1 MKRIFSIIA
10 GLAVAVV
17 LSTST
22 ASELSTANSTISS
35 LSTAL
40 FNTNL
45 DLMVSGSTELVVVG
59 GDGEVLL
66 SESGFNQTMILNS
79 INEGIEN
86 LVLDADGDGVFD
98 DIQEY
103 QKIVSYI
110 VDKIGFNV
118 KKDIPT
124 LKDTQIIIVG
134 VEPDNTITVKIEK
147 NIGYLR
153 DVKKYTLTFEQLIS
167 LLKNYQLFE
176 I

>member
-1 MKRIFSIIA
+1 M
-10 GLAVAVV
+10 
-17 LSTST
+17 
-22 ASELSTANSTISS
+22 ISS
-35 LSTAL
+35 GKKLNLNDYCEKTDAFMTLSIYMANL
-40 FNTNL
+40 F
-45 DLMVSGSTELVVVG
+45 DEE
-59 GDGEVLL
+59 DG
-66 SESGFNQTMILNS
+66 
-79 INEGIEN
+79 
-86 LVLDADGDGVFD
+86 AFD

-134 VEPDNTITVKIEK
+134 VEPDNSITVKIQK
-147 NIGYLR
+147 NIGFSGK
-153 DVKKYTLTFEQLIS
+153 VKKYTLTFEQLIS

>member
-1 MKRIFSIIA
+1 MLSLYEKYGSPQKSIRAVITAAIDEEISVSDIFENYHEYKDDDTFNSRFNYE
-10 GLAVAVV
+10 
-17 LSTST
+17 
-22 ASELSTANSTISS
+22 SEKL
-35 LSTAL
+35 
-40 FNTNL
+40 L
-45 DLMVSGSTELVVVG
+45 DELY
-59 GDGEVLL
+59 
-66 SESGFNQTMILNS
+66 
-79 INEGIEN
+79 EN
-86 LVLDADGDGVFD
+86 LVDEEDGVFD

-103 QKIVSYI
+103 QKIVDY
-110 VDKIGFNV
+110 VVNKIGFNV